1 MAVLVDTNPDVNAV
15 PADAGASQGTS
26 VNNYTLSSYA
36 QDIPPI
42 ISLVIVAESVA
53 EWIEVVTND
62 VTVAE
67 TVGLAQ
73 LSKLANKDSENLNA
87 ILNADNQAIQNV
99 DTSSNNN
106 NASSEISQDQA
117 QYSTDQAVWGVPLSN
132 DQGAISLMNNAINA
146 TNSGTQTIVNMLS
159 ALVGYMWQVQPV

>member
-53 EWIEVVTND
+53 E
-62 VTVAE
+62 
-67 TVGLAQ
+67 
-73 LSKLANKDSENLNA
+73 
-87 ILNADNQAIQNV
+87 
-99 DTSSNNN
+99 
-106 NASSEISQDQA
+106 
-117 QYSTDQAVWGVPLSN
+117 AVWGVPLSN

-146 TNSGTQTIVNMLS
+146 TNSGTQTMVNMLS